1 MNILAKSLELQFTTQ
16 LGKTSTI
23 SIDSPIEPVDVTKV
37 NEAMDQILQAN
48 IFLTSSGDYISKKSA
63 TLVERNVKGY
73 EVK

>member
-1 MNILAKSLELQFTTQ
+1 MNELAKTLELQFTTQ

-37 NEAMDQILQAN
+37 NEAMDQILQSN
-48 IFLTSSGDYISKKSA
+48 IFLTSSGDFINKKSA
-63 TLVERNVKGY
+63 NLVERNVKGY